1 MSAVSNGAEVGT
13 ARHATS
19 RLKEEFYLKRFRP
32 LTATA
37 GSGGGTAVTT
47 APEPEKSG
55 ANTPAGS
62 RGSLTCAPEAQAPGA
77 DSGAART
84 TVNSRLMTASCRS
97 GGSGM
102 ERPSSAVLSAASCP
116 VPVRRES
123 PNTPQHKP
131 PRPPRHDST
140 LVSFDSRPRKSTD
153 PVGVGIGSEKEANSA
168 LMGKAN
174 GSLMGTPRTTPQ
186 MTENVRV
193 VMLPPGWGGLVPC
206 PLPAQLNAEDAGAEE
221 LPDGDAGGGKGCL
234 GQPDDRLRIS
244 IKLDRPATA
253 PQVRNTARAGRS
265 QSIPISGSPRLL
277 PPPPHTSPRKPCN
290 AWPMRGPRLL
300 QVPLRSARNAGVHYV
315 AGQSARSDV
324 MSEEVGRAGFHSAR
338 AGGREDTDRPRSEKL
353 LGSRKKMTWKGFGPV
368 ASTWAGQTFPA
379 RWKPVT
385 KSRLVSL

>member
-1 MSAVSNGAEVGT
+1 MKSLLLDLHGTLRQTKTRLHAISALSNGAEVGT

-19 RLKEEFYLKRFRP
+19 RVQEEFYLKRFRP

-37 GSGGGTAVTT
+37 GSGGGAVVTT
-47 APEPEKSG
+47 AAEPEKSG

-62 RGSLTCAPEAQAPGA
+62 CGAVTSALEAQAPGA
-77 DSGAART
+77 EAGAART
-84 TVNSRLMTASCRS
+84 TVNSRLTASCRS

-116 VPVRRES
+116 VPVRR
-123 PNTPQHKP
+123 
-131 PRPPRHDST
+131 
-140 LVSFDSRPRKSTD
+140 
-153 PVGVGIGSEKEANSA
+153 VGIGSENEANSG

-174 GSLMGTPRTTPQ
+174 GSLMGTPRTTPP

-206 PLPAQLNAEDAGAEE
+206 PLPAQLNTEDAGAEE
-221 LPDGDAGGGKGCL
+221 LSQGDVGGRKGCV

-253 PQVRNTARAGRS
+253 PQVGNTARAGAS
-265 QSIPISGSPRLL
+265 LSIPISGSPRLL

-315 AGQSARSDV
+315 PGQSARSDV

-385 KSRLVSL
+385 KSRLLSL